1 MKYPKVLQKC
11 LEEQAVKVDNVTI
24 PLDLT
29 KPNPNGEEF
38 DCLPRM
44 RKIEVY
50 LSGCNLAVVMY
61 QDGTANTGSRTCHS
75 CL

>member
-38 DCLPRM
+38 DCL
-44 RKIEVY
+44 Y
-50 LSGCNLAVVMY
+50 LDMNGLVHPCAHPEGKPPPPTEHHMYMAVFEEL
-61 QDGTANTGSRTCHS
+61 DR
-75 CL
+75 